1 MTYDLETPDR
11 WIAPDV
17 EGCEAVNRIIAAPLL
32 DAAGWGPRQWRGW
45 WMLMALALL
54 LTLGFGVG
62 LFMVLANG
70 VGVLGNNTTIVWGF
84 PIANYVWW
92 IGIGNAGTLISALLL
107 LTRQPWRAAINRFAE
122 AMTLFSVSIAGIF
135 PIIHLGRPMFFYW
148 LAPYPN
154 PMTLWPQWRSALVW
168 DFWAIASYLIFSIV
182 FWYTGLIPDLAT
194 LRDRA
199 RSPLTR
205 RLYGAFALG
214 FRNSAR
220 QWAVHQSFQ
229 KTMAGLAVPLVCSVH
244 SIVGMDFAASLMP
257 GWQESIFPP
266 YFVVG
271 AMFSGFAMVVILAA
285 LIRKALH
292 FRALVTDAHF
302 EVIGRILVASACI
315 MGVSYATELFMA
327 WYSGERAERV
337 YLSYVLGGPY
347 APFYALMWFGNV
359 IAPQVLW
366 FRRARTNLTVLISV
380 SVLVLVGM
388 WFERILIIWNTLGH
402 DYLPTLWRVFWPSLW
417 DYLILA
423 GSLGFF
429 LLLFL
434 LFVRLL
440 PAISMFEVRE
450 LAMKGRTP

>member
-1 MTYDLETPDR
+1 
-11 WIAPDV
+11 
-17 EGCEAVNRIIAAPLL
+17 
-32 DAAGWGPRQWRGW
+32 
-45 WMLMALALL
+45 
-54 LTLGFGVG
+54 
-62 LFMVLANG
+62 
-70 VGVLGNNTTIVWGF
+70 
-84 PIANYVWW
+84 
-92 IGIGNAGTLISALLL
+92 
-107 LTRQPWRAAINRFAE
+107 
-122 AMTLFSVSIAGIF
+122 
-135 PIIHLGRPMFFYW
+135 
-148 LAPYPN
+148 
-154 PMTLWPQWRSALVW
+154 
-168 DFWAIASYLIFSIV
+168 
-182 FWYTGLIPDLAT
+182 
-194 LRDRA
+194 
-199 RSPLTR
+199 
-205 RLYGAFALG
+205 
-214 FRNSAR
+214 
-220 QWAVHQSFQ
+220 
-229 KTMAGLAVPLVCSVH
+229 
-244 SIVGMDFAASLMP
+244 
-257 GWQESIFPP
+257 
-266 YFVVG
+266 
-271 AMFSGFAMVVILAA
+271 VVILAA